1 MNQSIQTFLDY
12 LILTRKFSA
21 LTGRSYQHDL
31 TIYFRFLHNQSWLFD
46 AVGVKEARAFLAHQV
61 RLGLKPI
68 TIKRRVATL
77 KHFYQYQVNQEI
89 MALNPFALVRTP
101 KVSKPLPTGA
111 DEAMMQELLQ
121 PKNEAMTILMMRD
134 LAMVELMYGS
144 GLRASEVVQLTMQ
157 DVQLP
162 QRMLRVT
169 GKGQKQRLIPLT
181 KICQASILRYL
192 KDSRPILVQGIQDFQ
207 LTNRVFLNHRGLPL
221 TVRGLE
227 YILQQLSHRTG
238 LGRHLHPHQL
248 RHSFATQLLDNGADL
263 RTIQELL
270 GHATINTTQ
279 IYTHVSKE
287 ALQKEYRLAHP
298 RATIKK

>member
-1 MNQSIQTFLDY
+1 VNQSIQSFLDY
-12 LILTRKFSA
+12 LLLTRKFSA
-21 LTGRSYQHDL
+21 ATGRSYQHDL
-31 TIYFRFLHNQSWLFD
+31 TIYFRYLHGQSWLFD
-46 AVGVKEARAFLAHQV
+46 AVGVKESRAFLAQQV

-77 KHFYQYQVNQEI
+77 KHFYQYQVDQEV

-111 DEAMMQELLQ
+111 DETMMKELLQ
-121 PKNEAMTILMMRD
+121 PQTEVPTMLMMRD

-144 GLRASEVVQLTMQ
+144 GLRASEVVQLTIQ

-162 QRMLRVT
+162 QRMLRIT
-169 GKGQKQRLIPLT
+169 GKGQKQRLVPLT

-192 KDSRPILVQGIQDFQ
+192 KDSRPILVQGLEDYQ

-227 YILQQLSHRTG
+227 YILQQLSRRTG

-298 RATIKK
+298 RAIIKK